1 MIQFM
6 PANHSITNVLS
17 HDSKT
22 VLNASTIILT
32 EQLGRERKKKLE
44 MEEMELRRKVVAG
57 VKKLA
62 EVANAR
68 KAAVDRQAVAK
79 ATPKSTQYTPEMYA
93 VYNPRPESRSTTR
106 SILKNASSNK
116 ENILNLRD
124 VSASPVEFKLPGSSA
139 KGSRKTTSAIS
150 NRTVTSGYSSART
163 CRSYASGVSEKS
175 QDSAISATKHVT
187 YDDEVL
193 TKYEDQDIKIR
204 NNKHQDQG
212 IKTTNIQEPKVTKE
226 EKTSR
231 TVPSLRRQP
240 MSTTSFANNKVH
252 IQTTKEGSSTTMTV
266 LPSTQQ
272 KFTIPTPSSYSI
284 PVS

>member
-1 MIQFM
+1 M
-6 PANHSITNVLS
+6 
-17 HDSKT
+17 
-22 VLNASTIILT
+22 T

-106 SILKNASSNK
+106 SILKNASSSNK

-139 KGSRKTTSAIS
+139 KGSRKTMSAVS

-175 QDSAISATKHVT
+175 QDSAISAIKHVT

-193 TKYEDQDIKIR
+193 TKHEDREITLR
-204 NNKHQDQG
+204 NDKHQDQDT
-212 IKTTNIQEPKVTKE
+212 KMTNKQGQKLPTEDKKSQNI
-226 EKTSR
+226 
-231 TVPSLRRQP
+231 PSLRRQP
-240 MSTTSFANNKVH
+240 TSTTSFANNKVH

-272 KFTIPTPSSYSI
+272 KFTIPTPSSYTI
-284 PVS
+284 PVSSLTICP